1 MNKYFVTKFFIVSTV
16 IMAGILLTSN
26 IYDVKAN
33 PCSDIT
39 AGGTGGAGGLG
50 GQGGP
55 AGNGGAGGNRGNN
68 EFGGAGGSTGPA
80 GDGGFGGAGTG
91 SVIVNC
97 NLDHV
102 VINER

>member
-1 MNKYFVTKFFIVSTV
+1 MNKFSVTKFFILSSV
-16 IMAGILLTSN
+16 IMAGILLTSKIHN
-26 IYDVKAN
+26 VEAN

-39 AGGTGGAGGLG
+39 AGGTGGAGGFG
-50 GQGGP
+50 GQAGP
-55 AGNGGAGGNRGNN
+55 AGNGGDGGNRGNT
-68 EFGGAGGSTGPA
+68 EFGGAGGSVGGA